1 MNHIYD
7 DIIGMSFSWFANREV
22 TPESLNEFITL
33 MRNAYA
39 GQELDE
45 NFLFTRLESLHS
57 VSIERDPF
65 TLTDHTDHIEW
76 FNPDTN
82 VALNRDLT
90 WHFWAHY
97 RDYLLRIKNWNR
109 RIVDSLD
116 RFSSIILSYIEDP
129 IREGPWDRRGVV
141 VGSVQSGKTANYTA
155 LITKAADAGYKLII
169 VLAGV
174 HNSLRS
180 QTQYRINE
188 EFLGYDLQTIQQL
201 TGIVTRDIGVGRM
214 FPNHRSVFTL
224 THSGE
229 DGDFRSDVATRAGI
243 IPSIQDPPMILIIKK
258 HVTIMRNLIGWI
270 SNIIGVPDQL
280 GNRTV
285 PDIPLLLID
294 DECDYASV
302 NNRNPERDENGEI
315 IVNRGIHI

>member
-1 MNHIYD
+1 MNEIYD
-7 DIIGMSFSWFANREV
+7 DIINMSYAWFMNREV
-22 TPESLNEFITL
+22 NPESLTEYINM
-33 MRNAYA
+33 MRNAYKD
-39 GQELDE
+39 QELNE
-45 NFLFTRLESLHS
+45 NYLFTRLESIHT
-57 VSIERDPF
+57 VSIESEAF
-65 TLTDHTDHIEW
+65 ALTDHSNHLEW

-82 VALNRDLT
+82 VALNRELD
-90 WHFWAHY
+90 WHYWSHY
-97 RDYLLRIKNWNR
+97 RDYLLRVKNWNR

-116 RFSSIILSYIEDP
+116 RFSSIIFSYIEDP
-129 IREGPWDRRGVV
+129 LREGAWDRRGVV

-188 EFLGYDLQTIQQL
+188 EFLGYDLQTLQQL
-201 TGIVTRDIGVGRM
+201 TSAETRYIGVGRM
-214 FPNHRSVFTL
+214 FSDHRSVYTL

-229 DGDFRSDVATRAGI
+229 DGDFRQDVRTRAGI
-243 IPSIQDPPMILIIKK
+243 IPSANDPPMILIIKK

-270 SNIIGVPDQL
+270 SNIIGVRDQF
-280 GNRTV
+280 GNMTV

-302 NNRNPERDENGEI
+302 NNRNPERDEDGQI
-315 IVNRGIHI
+315 IQ